1 MTYEIFA
8 QWKDKIVS
16 PEEVLDGIKPGMN
29 IFLGTGVTEPRTL
42 VKQLMASTKSNLRDL
57 ELIQLL
63 SFGDALPV
71 DERYSRKYRLKTFF
85 SGWVASEAITAGRV
99 DFIPS
104 RNSRI
109 PWLFKSGIIDVDAAF
124 VQISPPDEAGFSS
137 FGVSVDVARYAME
150 HASLVVGEI
159 NEHIPCT
166 HGDTVVHTDDF
177 NYLVHSTEPPL
188 YFPRWPMDPVFDKVA
203 ANVASIVEDGSCIA
217 FFIGPLFEAL
227 ARHLS
232 RKRNLGVHSLL
243 ITDALMDLIKSGAV
257 TNRNKGLFRHKSVA
271 AYAMG
276 TPELMKWLD
285 HNPLVEF
292 QGIDIATDPGSMG
305 RNDRFITILPARKVD
320 LTCNI
325 SLHVGK
331 GNVSPGSGEAH
342 EAFTGAALSKGG
354 RGIFALP
361 SRNLEGKSNILLSA
375 EDFPDQ
381 FTNRESLDL
390 IITEYGVASMRG
402 RSTRERA
409 LALIDIAHPDD
420 RGELVRRA
428 KETNILYPDQKY
440 LAESGHRYPVDIS
453 CTHVFKGNISVHF
466 RVIRP
471 SDEEA
476 MRKLFYRFSDQ
487 AVYYRYFSPIKT
499 MPHITMQEYVNVDYR
514 HIMSIVGLI
523 EESGIEHIIA
533 EGRYVLLK
541 DRPYA
546 DVAFIVDEKL
556 QNTGVGSFLFDTL
569 IKIARKRGIKG
580 FTADVLTENKPMMK
594 VFEKAPLPIH
604 AVVRSGAYELTIPF
618 SEEEEKESAKES

>member
-1 MTYEIFA
+1 MTYKIFP

-16 PEEVLDGIKPGMN
+16 PEEVLDEIKPGMN
-29 IFLGTGVTEPRTL
+29 IFLGTGVAEPRTL
-42 VKQLMASTKSNLRDL
+42 VKHLMASNTHNLRDL

-63 SFGDALPV
+63 SLGDAIPI
-71 DERYSRKYRLKTFF
+71 DKRYERKYRLKTFF

-104 RNSRI
+104 RTSRI

-177 NYLVHSTEPPL
+177 NYLVHSTESPI
-188 YFPRWPMDPVFDKVA
+188 YFPRWPIDTVFDKVA

-227 ARHLS
+227 ARHLA
-232 RKRNLGVHSLL
+232 RKRNLGIHSLMM
-243 ITDALMDLIKSGAV
+243 TDALMDLIKSGAV
-257 TNRNKGLFRHKSVA
+257 TNRHKNLFRHKSVA

-305 RNDRFITILPARKVD
+305 RNDRFITIIPARKVD
-320 LTCNI
+320 LTGNI
-325 SLHVGK
+325 ALHVGK
-331 GNVSPGSGEAH
+331 GNVSPGSGEAQ

-361 SRNLEGKSNILLSA
+361 SRNLEGKSNVLLSV

-420 RGELVRRA
+420 RGELVRMA
-428 KETNILYPDQKY
+428 KEANILYSDQIY
-440 LAESGHRYPVDIS
+440 LTESGHRYPVGMS
-453 CTHVFKGNISVHF
+453 CTHIFKGNTSVHF
-466 RVIRP
+466 RAIKP
-471 SDEEA
+471 SDEED

-499 MPHITMQEYVNVDYR
+499 MPHIAMQEYVNVDYR
-514 HIMSIVGLI
+514 HIISIVGLI
-523 EESGIEHIIA
+523 EESGIERIIA

-546 DVAFIVDEKL
+546 DVAFIVDEKF
-556 QNTGVGSFLFDTL
+556 QGSGVGSFLFETL
-569 IKIARKRGIKG
+569 IKIAIKRGVKG
-580 FTADVLTENKPMMK
+580 FTADVLTENKPMLK
-594 VFEKAPLPIH
+594 VFEKAPFPMH
-604 AVVRSGAYELTIPF
+604 AVVRSGTYELVIPF
-618 SEEEEKESAKES
+618 SEEIETAKES